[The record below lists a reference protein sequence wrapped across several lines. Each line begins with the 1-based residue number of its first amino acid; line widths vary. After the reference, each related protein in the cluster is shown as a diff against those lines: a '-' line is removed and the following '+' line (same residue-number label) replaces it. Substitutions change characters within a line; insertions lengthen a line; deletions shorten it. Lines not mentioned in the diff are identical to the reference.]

1 MLLWWGMPAT
11 DPMTDLTQ
19 TTPEQVRAVHDAA
32 RRRYDDFV
40 TRGVKLDL
48 TRGKPASE
56 QLDLSGALLTLPGA
70 GDYLAADRSDTRN
83 YGRAPGPPGTA
94 RADGAAIRA
103 GAGAHAHRRQL
114 QPGFDARHHRLR
126 AAVRRLRQPASLVE
140 ERARGISLPG
150 ARLRPPLRDLPGLRH
165 RDDPGADDRRRSR
178 SRSGRAAGQGRRSDP
193 GHVVHAEVQQPDR
206 HGVLERD
213 RGTAC
218 GHAHGGAGLPA
229 VLGQRLRRA
238 PSHARADRDRQHRRR
253 LRAARAPEPSVRL
266 RLDVQDHAR
275 GRRRGAVRIVGRRT
289 SRGT

>member
-1 MLLWWGMPAT
+1 MGHARHRPHDRPDPDHARAGARRPRRRTPALRRFRH
-11 DPMTDLTQ
+11 PGSEVGPHPWQ
-19 TTPEQVRAVHDAA
+19 TLVRAARSVRRAA
-32 RRRYDDFV
+32 HASRRGRLP
-40 TRGVKLDL
+40 RGGPQ
-48 TRGKPASE
+48 RHA
-56 QLDLSGALLTLPGA
+56 QL
-70 GDYLAADRSDTRN
+70 RC
-83 YGRAPGPPGTA
+83 APGPPGTA
-94 RADGAAIRA
+94 RAAGAAIRA
-103 GAGAHAHRRQL
+103 RAGAHAHRRQL
-114 QPGFDARHHRLR
+114 QPGLDARHHRLR

-140 ERARGISLPG
+140 ERARGVSLPG

-213 RGTAC
+213 RGTAG

-238 PSHARADRDRQHRRR
+238 PSHA
-253 LRAARAPEPSVRL
+253 PSGSRSPTSS
-266 RLDVQDHAR
+266 RPAR
-275 GRRRGAVRIVGRRT
+275 GTGTRTARSSTARRPRSRSPAPASRCSDRRRRT